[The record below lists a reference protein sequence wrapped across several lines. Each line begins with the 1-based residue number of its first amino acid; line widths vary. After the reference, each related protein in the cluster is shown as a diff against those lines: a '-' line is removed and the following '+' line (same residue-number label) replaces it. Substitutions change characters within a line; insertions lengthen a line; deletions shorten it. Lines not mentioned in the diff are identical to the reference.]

1 MLLRRITK
9 HVKEQNWFAVFLDFV
24 IVVAGILIA
33 FQVTNW
39 SQARQENAAV
49 DSYLTS
55 MSKTIELDLNRLD
68 ALASK
73 RVGLMGQARFLSDSV
88 FTSKEIDTDVVQTGS
103 EIFRNLSNYEYF
115 YADQSVFD
123 TFKSSGLLR
132 NIQGYDVE
140 GLIFRYY
147 NLANEISDKEA
158 DFNQILK
165 DAFSELS
172 QGGFRG
178 ATYVMYPNFI
188 GGAAELEQLQP
199 VLREI
204 LHHPTALSVYS
215 HAQDKSPELI
225 IRYENL
231 AVLGREI
238 ISIIN
243 DPSGDLARSSSSAL
257 DDYFE
262 IESDDGYAT
271 PLVNGTIITR
281 FFEWGHATAN
291 GRGPPFTTAVNQI
304 VIEVPNVEWAVFYI
318 RNRADAFSERPA
330 KDFSR
335 FSEIELTLRGAL
347 GGEEVFLALK
357 DSTDLDDGLES
368 RIPITLTSEWT
379 THRIPLS
386 RFETADLGHL
396 FVPMSFVFLGGGQ
409 TVYVKDIEFLK

>member
-1 MLLRRITK
+1 MLLRRITA
-9 HVKEQNWFAVFLDFV
+9 HVKEQNWFAVLLDFV
-24 IVVAGILIA
+24 IVVVGILIA

-39 SQARQENAAV
+39 SQSRQENAAV
-49 DSYLTS
+49 DSYLNS
-55 MSKTIELDLNRLD
+55 MSKTIEFDLNRLD

-73 RVGLMGQARFLSDSV
+73 RVGLMGQARFLGDSV
-88 FTSKEIDTDVVQTGS
+88 FVSEEIDTDVVKTGS

-115 YADQSVFD
+115 HADQSAFD

-132 NIQGYDVE
+132 NLQGNDIE

-158 DFNQILK
+158 DYNQILK

-172 QGGFRG
+172 QGGFTG

-188 GGAAELEQLQP
+188 DGATQLEQLQP
-199 VLREI
+199 ELREI
-204 LHHPTALSVYS
+204 LYHPTALSVYS
-215 HAQDKSPELI
+215 HARDKSPELI

-238 ISIIN
+238 IDIIN
-243 DPSGDLARSSSSAL
+243 DPNGARDRPASNAL

-262 IESDDGYAT
+262 IDSDGGYPM

-281 FFEWGHATAN
+281 FYEWGYATAS
-291 GRGPPFTTAVNQI
+291 GRAPPFTTGLNQI
-304 VIEVPNVEWAVFYI
+304 KVDVPNVEWAVFYI

-335 FSEIELTLRGAL
+335 FSEVELTLRGEL
-347 GGEEVFLALK
+347 GGEQVFLALK

-368 RIPITLTSEWT
+368 RFPITLTTEWT
-379 THRIPLS
+379 AHRVPLS
-386 RFETADLGHL
+386 SFETADLSDL

-409 TVYVKDIEFLK
+409 TIYVKDIEFLN